1 MDRVRRLVVALVV
14 LVVAG
19 LVVLVVTVRPGL
31 RDDAESVDRTWKP
44 LVAQLDLRYRS
55 LVGVRDAMVAAGL
68 DQRSVTVAL
77 GRTLDHWKIVSTGTD
92 AEDQVATANRLE
104 ALAARAD
111 ALAHTPRLLKIA
123 ALRAAIDAFVK
134 ARPAP
139 TVLADYNDHAARYQ
153 VARTGFWDRIVARLD
168 GYPMRPTLQLL
179 A

>member
-19 LVVLVVTVRPGL
+19 LVVLVVAVRPTL
-31 RDDAESVDRTWKP
+31 RTDSESVDRTWQP
-44 LVAQLDLRYRS
+44 LVAQLSARYRS
-55 LVGVRDAMVAAGL
+55 LVGVHDNMVAAGL
-68 DQRSVTVAL
+68 GQRSVTLSL

-104 ALAARAD
+104 GLAARAD
-111 ALAHTPRLLKIA
+111 ALAHTPRLLKNVALLA
-123 ALRAAIDAFVK
+123 AFDGFVK
-134 ARPAP
+134 ARPTAKLL
-139 TVLADYNDHAARYQ
+139 TTYNNHAERYQ
-153 VARTGFWDRIVARLD
+153 GARTGFWDRIVARLD